1 MLKCIIVEDETL
13 AQDVIKNHLDRI
25 GRLELAGVYRNAP
38 EALEALKTLDVD
50 VMFLDIRLPGMSGL
64 HFLRSLSNPPLVV
77 LTTAYAEYA
86 LESYEFNVIDYLLKP
101 ISFERFVRAVSK
113 ILDGRLYSQASI
125 DGPPSL
131 LTEGG
136 GGPGAG
142 GTGGQGFSAAGRGVD
157 RAPVD
162 HIFIR
167 SNSKFFR
174 VNFSEILYV
183 EGMKDYLK
191 IHTPDYSLVTHQT
204 MNELEKSLPARQFI
218 RVHKS
223 YIIAVGQIRS
233 IYGNSIEL
241 GKATIPIGVSYKE
254 AVMGLIR

>member
-1 MLKCIIVEDETL
+1 LLKCIIVEDETL
-13 AQDVIKNHLDRI
+13 AQDVIVSHLARI

-64 HFLRSLSNPPLVV
+64 HFLRSLPNPPLVV

-101 ISFERFVRAVSK
+101 ISFERFSKAVTR
-113 ILDGRLYSQASI
+113 IVDGRLYSQPGKEGETVSGKEGETASGK
-125 DGPPSL
+125 DGNAL
-131 LTEGG
+131 
-136 GGPGAG
+136 PGTATMPAG
-142 GTGGQGFSAAGRGVD
+142 
-157 RAPVD
+157 D

-174 VNFSEILYV
+174 VGYSEILYI

-191 IHTPDYSLVTHQT
+191 VHTPEYSLITHQT
-204 MNELEKSLPARQFI
+204 MNELEKTLPARQFI

-223 YIIAVGQIRS
+223 YIVAVGQIRS

-241 GKATIPIGVSYKE
+241 GKVTIPIGISYKE
-254 AVMGLIR
+254 AVMGLVR